1 MAVAY
6 VGNLVAI
13 TTEPGNQEPIDTLD
27 KVMDSNIP
35 VGMYNYGGMTTIAFE
50 RMTNPKLR
58 EIWSEKEWVTSFDDA
73 YQKTIKGCVGVL
85 L

>member
-50 RMTNPKLR
+50 RTTNPKLR
-58 EIWSEKEWVTSFDDA
+58 EIWSEKEWVTSFDEA
-73 YQKTIKGCVGVL
+73 YQKTIKGCVGGL